1 MSANRSTVRSQ
12 LATMLVSAMPSALT
26 VHDHEPGDLGT
37 ASPVVVVS
45 SQGSDRP
52 RMTFQGNSSVFTFNV
67 DIYTLAAESETG
79 SYTYDTSADVVD
91 ACESQLAA
99 FVAANQ
105 ENGVWS
111 TIQYAGP
118 SSIEFGI
125 FNADA
130 VPRFRERI
138 PLTVTLF
145 S

>member
-1 MSANRSTVRSQ
+1 MSANRATVRAQ
-12 LATMLVSAMPSALT
+12 LAAMLTSAMPSAQT

-52 RMTFQGNSSVFTFNV
+52 RMTFQGNSSTLSFAV
-67 DIYTLAAESETG
+67 DIYTLAAETESG
-79 SYTYDTSADVVD
+79 AYTYAHSANVVD
-91 ACESQLAA
+91 QCEAELAA

-118 SSIEFGI
+118 SSIDFGI
-125 FNADA
+125 LNADA

-138 PLTVTLF
+138 PLTITVF
-145 S
+145 A